1 MPRCAVVV
9 CHGGHGTVA
18 RALSSGCVVV
28 AVPAA
33 GDMNENAARIDWA
46 GVGVRVPRRLC
57 NPSAV
62 RLAVER
68 ALGSTRLR
76 ARARELAAWAAEHD
90 ATAHAAELIE
100 ALAVRHTN

>member
-1 MPRCAVVV
+1 VV

-18 RALSSGCVVV
+18 LALAAGCTVV

-57 NPSAV
+57 HPGPV
-62 RLAVER
+62 RLAVQR
-68 ALGSTRLR
+68 ALAEPRLR
-76 ARARELAAWAAEHD
+76 QRARELAAWAARHD
-90 ATAHAAELIE
+90 GPARAADLVE
-100 ALAVRHTN
+100 AFAAR